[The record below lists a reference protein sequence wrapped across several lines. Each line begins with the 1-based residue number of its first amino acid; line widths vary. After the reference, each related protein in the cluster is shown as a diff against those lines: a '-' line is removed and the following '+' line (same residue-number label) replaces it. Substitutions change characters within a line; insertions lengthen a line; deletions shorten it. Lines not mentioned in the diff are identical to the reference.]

1 MAQLVEQETLNFE
14 AEGSSPSTSTQ
25 IQLSGVTA
33 TRQSPKLHDGSSNL
47 PASAIAE
54 WCNGSTPDS
63 DSGNIG
69 SIPVS
74 AAHMY
79 RLSPGGGRSAKPTR

>member
-14 AEGSSPSTSTQ
+14 AEGSSSSTSTQ
-25 IQLSGVTA
+25 IQMSGVTA
-33 TRQSPKLHDGSSNL
+33 TQQSPKLHDGSSNL